1 MDYFDK
7 ILRNMM
13 TMQNSL
19 FGNIDDEIE
28 AIRKAV
34 FTGDLQGDWK
44 VQEINQPN
52 MKGYVIYGQFGS
64 DQPLKSM
71 TPNVLDPRRPK
82 RPLPRKPQI
91 NDIREP
97 LTDVFEDE
105 KNVKLYVELPGV
117 TKDDIQ
123 LNISEGKAEVKAKDF
138 YTTAQLPTSA
148 IETKKIKATCNN
160 GILEVII
167 PKKTT
172 TKTEKKHKISIE

>member
-28 AIRKAV
+28 AISKAV

-52 MKGYVIYGQFGS
+52 MKGYVIYGQLKS
-64 DQPLKSM
+64 DQPLNSM
-71 TPNVLDPRRPK
+71 TPSVLDPRRPK

-91 NDIREP
+91 NDLREP

-138 YTTAQLPTSA
+138 YTTAQLPTSD